1 MKTDNAHIG
10 GCALPPVVQTPRSD
24 EACEDAEVWA
34 SRNPKGPVVPYR
46 LAARMEREL
55 YAVRKILSEILD
67 GVPMR
72 YPKPCNFVI
81 NVSHRKIEAA
91 RAAIN
96 SSNPSHQPPPN
107 GGRLDGVVGTP
118 NQKGEA

>member
-1 MKTDNAHIG
+1 MSSKH
-10 GCALPPVVQTPRSD
+10 VVGRSKDAVVGTPRSD

-34 SRNPKGPVVPYR
+34 SRNPKGHVVPYR

-55 YAVRKILSEILD
+55 CAVKNVLSEILD

-72 YPKPCNFVI
+72 YPKPCNFVM

-96 SSNPSHQPPPN
+96 SSNT
-107 GGRLDGVVGTP
+107 GVHRTAHESTQEPG
-118 NQKGEA
+118 K